1 MEPRAGRDVGRYLRG
16 LAGRLDKLAVPTV
29 AGEPD
34 AAHQLR
40 TTARRASACLRV
52 FGPAIGVTD
61 DADLRGELRWL
72 TTVVGTFRDAEVM
85 AARLRAGSQPSPQV
99 DRALS
104 AALDR
109 TAADLRAA
117 VTSPRFG
124 LLPRSLAAT
133 GAATRAATGRPP
145 RRRDLRRAV
154 RKEWRRAARRHATYR
169 TAANERER
177 DEALHAL
184 RRSLRRLRYACDALG
199 TSCGSR
205 VVRVAAAAKK
215 AQEVLGEHHDAVV
228 SLGLLSGL
236 AATEGGAA
244 WASAHAPMFDLETRA
259 RDRARVAFDAQWPR
273 LEALFES

>member
-16 LAGRLDKLAVPTV
+16 LARRLDELALPTV
-29 AGEPD
+29 AAEPD

-40 TTARRASACLRV
+40 TTARRATACLRV
-52 FGPAIGVTD
+52 FGPALGVTD
-61 DADLRGELRWL
+61 DADLRGDLRWL
-72 TTVVGTFRDAEVM
+72 TTVLGTFRDAEVM

-99 DRALS
+99 DRALT
-104 AALDR
+104 AALER
-109 TAADLRAA
+109 TATDLRAA

-124 LLPRSLAAT
+124 QLPRTLAAT
-133 GAATRAATGRPP
+133 GAATGRPP

-154 RKEWRRAARRHATYR
+154 RGEWRRAVRRHAAYR

-199 TSCGSR
+199 TSCGRR
-205 VVRVAAAAKK
+205 VVRAAAAAKK

-228 SLGLLSGL
+228 SLGLLEGL
-236 AATEGGAA
+236 AATEGSAA
-244 WASAHAPMFDLETRA
+244 WASAHTPMFDLETRA
-259 RDRARVAFDAQWPR
+259 RDRARAAFDAQWPR
-273 LEALFES
+273 LEALFDA